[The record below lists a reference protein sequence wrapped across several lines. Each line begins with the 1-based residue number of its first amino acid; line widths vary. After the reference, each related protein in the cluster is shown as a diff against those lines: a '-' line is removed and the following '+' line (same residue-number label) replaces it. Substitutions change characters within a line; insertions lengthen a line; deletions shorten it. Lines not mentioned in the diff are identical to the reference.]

1 MPFTKTAKPA
11 SASHAEPV
19 SKSEQLGSGLN
30 PTNNPKPVRPQA
42 PDDAGE
48 NDELFFR
55 RRPGA
60 RQRLRLPFPAELP
73 PEVWQEAVAAGLAAF
88 VIVEMKRGA
97 PGAPWIRS
105 RQFVFAA
112 GGTA

>member
-1 MPFTKTAKPA
+1 MASTKCAGPA
-11 SASHAEPV
+11 HP
-19 SKSEQLGSGLN
+19 SEDDGEARRDLLGSSPSNTPSPCQL
-30 PTNNPKPVRPQA
+30 QA
-42 PDDAGE
+42 PDISGE

-60 RQRLRLPFPAELP
+60 SQRLRLPFDAELP
-73 PEVWQEAVAAGLAAF
+73 PELWQAAVAAGLAAF

-105 RQFVFAA
+105 RRFVFAA
-112 GGTA
+112 GGNA